1 MDYVWLIGPTAVAIV
16 VAFAW
21 GCRVGHSSGYV
32 LGFRR
37 GYDNGYDEC
46 SISSS
51 RDPRPNPERLPTQEF
66 YNRGVTEGRR
76 LARQEQLNERRA
88 AGMPASSVRSE
99 TAAPAATGRSRVV
112 MIDGDITIDQEQS
125 SNSSSLPDVEV
136 VQVTVDLSGAVPV
149 TSLSQATA
157 ALRNGNAIVASLDS
171 GMITIRVCRI
181 PVGYYTEVRHT
192 DGQPVRVLFDTAKQV
207 QTWLRG
213 HFRRR

>member
-1 MDYVWLIGPTAVAIV
+1 MDYVWLIGSTMV
-16 VAFAW
+16 VTVVVFVW
-21 GCRVGHSSGYV
+21 GYRVGRASGYV
-32 LGFRR
+32 TGFSA
-37 GYDNGYDEC
+37 GYDDCYGVHGT
-46 SISSS
+46 SS
-51 RDPRPNPERLPTQEF
+51 RRNSRPDLEQLPIQEF
-66 YNRGVTEGRR
+66 YDRGVVEGRR

-99 TAAPAATGRSRVV
+99 TAAPATTGRSRVV

-157 ALRNGNAIVASLDS
+157 ALRNGSAIVASLDS